1 MDCSMTR
8 TPMRQ
13 KAGPSVL
20 AAAAAALVLWL
31 PCGLLQAEKS
41 PPCEKGFKVATT
53 DIRPDIKLHRHQCEK
68 PLYRAFVLEIDLTS
82 ADLDFFVTPYK
93 TGRLMTSTCAEKFGA
108 FAAVNG
114 GFLGKKGGYTVSG
127 GKKWP
132 KRNDTDFGAVV
143 GFGQNGSPDGTWHVD
158 IRPPKEV
165 LGKVPSWMTH
175 AVTGYP
181 LVLSNGK
188 AMGCDEEMGKYR
200 HPRTGIGYTKDG
212 ETLFLVVVDGR
223 QKGWSWGLKTE
234 QLGQLFR
241 SLGAYRAVNLDGGGS
256 STMVIPSQGD
266 LINKPCARK
275 GPERKVLNHLGI
287 MVKGWKSTSAMLR
300 KILKPLFS

>member
-1 MDCSMTR
+1 MIEHI
-8 TPMRQ
+8 
-13 KAGPSVL
+13 SVQRL
-20 AAAAAALVLWL
+20 IRLTVAAAAAAAAAILFTGSPLN
-31 PCGLLQAEKS
+31 AEES
-41 PPCEKGFKVATT
+41 PPCEKGFKSTTT
-53 DIRPDIKLHRHQCEK
+53 DIRPDMELHRHQCEK

-82 ADLDFFVTPYK
+82 EDLDIFVTPYK
-93 TGRLMTSTCAEKFGA
+93 TGRVTTSKFAEKFGA

-114 GFLGKKGGYTVSG
+114 GFLGKKGGYTVSS

-132 KRNDTDFGAVV
+132 KRNDTAYGAVV
-143 GFGQNGSPDGTWHVD
+143 GFGKNGSPDGKWRID

-165 LGKVPSWMTH
+165 LCKVPSWMTH

-181 LVLSNGK
+181 LVLSKGK
-188 AMGCDEEMGKYR
+188 AIGCDEELGKYR
-200 HPRTGIGYTKDG
+200 HPRTGIGYTKDR

-223 QKGWSWGLKTE
+223 RKGWSWGLKTV
-234 QLGQLFR
+234 QMGKLFR

-287 MVKGWKSTSAMLR
+287 MVKGWESTSALLKR
-300 KILKPLFS
+300 IFKPLFS